1 MNIELLRRSLK
12 SKWLD
17 YYQDNRAWIA
27 RLSIWVSCDGT
38 RRPSSSFILGA
49 LTPLEPKLIEL
60 MPLIADLSNHP
71 DRIII
76 ALGLNFDPEQE
87 LATLEAA
94 NTSTL
99 QEANQKF
106 LPAGFRR
113 PAESDEACEGR
124 GRKTP

>member
-17 YYQDNRAWIA
+17 YYQDNRSWIA
-27 RLSIWVSCDGT
+27 RLSVWVSCDGT
-38 RRPSSSFILGA
+38 RRPSSSFILGT
-49 LTPLEPKLIEL
+49 LTTLEPKLIEL

-71 DRIII
+71 DRIVI

-87 LATLEAA
+87 LTKLSASS
-94 NTSTL
+94 STL

-106 LPAGFRR
+106 LPAGSRR
-113 PAESDEACEGR
+113 PAEVDEACEGR
-124 GRKTP
+124 GRTTP